1 MKFKIKAITGDA
13 SFRKFYRVSVNK
25 KNQIIV
31 FAKKEK
37 FKNLVAY
44 SAINSF
50 LRKNKLLAPK
60 LYGHNYKKGVISIE
74 DFGDLSYYK
83 VLKKKRKKLD
93 IYKKLINQLI
103 KIQKIKKKK
112 KKKLDIYK
120 KLINQ
125 LIKIQK
131 IKKKKKI
138 RNILNK
144 YYYIDTYSKKHLVE
158 ESDLFFDWYLPM
170 FFKKS
175 KILKIR
181 NKSKKILLKI
191 YNKINLPNTCFVH
204 RDYHA
209 QNLMKVGKKIGLID
223 TQDALYGNPT
233 YDLASLIDDVRVKT
247 TKKLKKSAYEYY
259 IKKGSK
265 KYTISS
271 EKFLEDFNILSVQ
284 RSLKIIG
291 IFSRLYKRDNKKNYL
306 KFIPYTWRL
315 LEERMKS
322 DTFIELRKIF
332 DENISKKTR
341 NKILS

>member
-60 LYGHNYKKGVISIE
+60 LYGYNYKKGVISIE

-83 VLKKKRKKLD
+83 VLKKKR
-93 IYKKLINQLI
+93 
-103 KIQKIKKKK
+103 
-112 KKKLDIYK
+112 KKLDIYK

-223 TQDALYGNPT
+223 SQDALIGNPA
-233 YDLASLIDDVRVKT
+233 YDLVSLNLINSIQST
-247 TKKLKKSAYEYY
+247 
-259 IKKGSK
+259 
-265 KYTISS
+265 
-271 EKFLEDFNILSVQ
+271 
-284 RSLKIIG
+284 
-291 IFSRLYKRDNKKNYL
+291 
-306 KFIPYTWRL
+306 
-315 LEERMKS
+315 
-322 DTFIELRKIF
+322 
-332 DENISKKTR
+332 
-341 NKILS
+341 

>member
-83 VLKKKRKKLD
+83 VLKKKR
-93 IYKKLINQLI
+93 
-103 KIQKIKKKK
+103 
-112 KKKLDIYK
+112 KKLDIYK

-233 YDLASLIDDVRVKT
+233 YDLASLIDDVRIKT